1 MQEVLNIT
9 KLDKYPMD
17 IFKTTL
23 KKWGNS
29 TGVTIPKNLLK
40 GKHLRAGKPITLLI
54 IEDDMDAIRKT
65 FGTVKFDQSVKDIM
79 REVDEDFNHD

>member
-1 MQEVLNIT
+1 
-9 KLDKYPMD
+9 MD

-29 TGVTIPKNLLK
+29 TGVTIPKALLK

-54 IEDDMDAIRKT
+54 INDDMDAIRKT
-65 FGTVKFDQSVKDIM
+65 S
-79 REVDEDFNHD
+79 